1 MSTFEEVLDRD
12 GRLVYRTKGRSMLP
26 MLRQDKDLVIIEP
39 HGARLKPMDVA
50 LYKCGSRYVLHRV
63 IRVGDGHYLIRG
75 DNTFSLETVP
85 DGAVLGVLTGFQ
97 RNGREHAAEDRGY
110 RLYARVWTALYP
122 LRFLCVR
129 CRRAAMEAARK
140 LDVLPLIKKA
150 LRRG

>member
-1 MSTFEEVLDRD
+1 M
-12 GRLVYRTKGRSMLP
+12 
-26 MLRQDKDLVIIEP
+26 
-39 HGARLKPMDVA
+39 
-50 LYKCGSRYVLHRV
+50 
-63 IRVGDGHYLIRG
+63 GDGHYLIRG

-85 DGAVLGVLTGFQ
+85 DSAVLGVLTGFQ

-140 LDVLPLIKKA
+140 LGVLPLIKKA

>member
-97 RNGREHAAEDRGY
+97 RNGGNMLQRTGATGSMPAYGPLSIPCASSASAAAGRQWRPHGSW
-110 RLYARVWTALYP
+110 A
-122 LRFLCVR
+122 F
-129 CRRAAMEAARK
+129 CR
-140 LDVLPLIKKA
+140 
-150 LRRG
+150 